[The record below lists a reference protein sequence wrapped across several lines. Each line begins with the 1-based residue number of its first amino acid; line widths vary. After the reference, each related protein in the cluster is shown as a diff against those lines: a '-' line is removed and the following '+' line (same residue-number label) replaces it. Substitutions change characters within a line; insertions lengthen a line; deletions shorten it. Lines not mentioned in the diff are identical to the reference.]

1 MKGDGERRGS
11 AARTLA
17 LRERF
22 HPENE
27 FGGFTDLDG
36 TIRFYAR
43 VQELLPEDGVALDI
57 GCGRGTQA
65 DDPVR
70 VRRELRI
77 LRGRCRKVIGID
89 PDPAAAENR
98 FVDEFRLL
106 RLGHPWPVADASV
119 DLAIVDFVLEH
130 VADPPAFFA
139 EAARVI
145 RPGGHLAI
153 RTINARS
160 YLGLASRL
168 VPSRLHAA
176 ALRTVQPERR
186 AEDVF
191 PTVYRCNTR
200 QKLARALEEHGFDGT
215 VYGFE
220 DEPSYLT
227 FSPVAYR
234 FGLLHR
240 RVAPRA
246 LLIGLVAWGRR
257 RRETE

>member
-1 MKGDGERRGS
+1 MAER
-11 AARTLA
+11 AARVDGI
-17 LRERF
+17 RERF
-22 HPENE
+22 HPESA
-27 FGGFTDLDG
+27 FGGFTDIDG
-36 TIRFYAR
+36 TVRFYAR
-43 VQELLPEDGVALDI
+43 VQELLPHDGVALDI
-57 GCGRGTQA
+57 GCGRGTQD

-70 VRRELRI
+70 VRRDLRI
-77 LRGRCRKVIGID
+77 LRGRCRSVIGMD
-89 PDPAAAENR
+89 PDPAAADNR

-106 RLGHPWPVADASV
+106 QPGHPWPVADASV
-119 DLAIVDFVLEH
+119 DLAIADFVLEH
-130 VADPPAFFA
+130 VEDPLALFA
-139 EAARVI
+139 EAARVVK
-145 RPGGHLAI
+145 PGGHLGI

-168 VPSRLHAA
+168 VPSRLHGA

-186 AEDVF
+186 PEDVF

-200 QKLARALEEHGFDGT
+200 KKLVRALAQNGFEGA

-227 FSPVAYR
+227 FNPVAYR
-234 FGLLHR
+234 LGLLHR

-257 RRETE
+257 RGETR